1 MTTEAIQDAAP
12 DIEGTAI
19 VTRVDAP
26 PVSWTPSFAVAV
38 DEAIERKR
46 EKRRFFEHVMDA
58 DLHYGVIPGTGTKP
72 TLLKP
77 GAEMLLSNMGLNAT
91 FIDAEAPD
99 VDILGTDHGG
109 EAYIRYRRIC
119 RIYRQLGP
127 TETERMIVAEAAGS
141 CSSWETKY
149 RYRNDK
155 LRCPECQ
162 KPTIIKAKDFSG
174 QNRDLGWVCWKKDG
188 KSDGCGTQYPAGD
201 KRIAGQVTGKIP
213 NPDVAELENT
223 ILKMADKR
231 ALVAAT
237 LIATGCSDIFTQDVE
252 DAHSGAQDDF
262 AGVPGSQDA
271 PPPQN
276 APQGTETASTATLEK
291 IVRGFNA
298 LDLTADRRGEFL
310 ASYTEG
316 RVTASSG
323 LAHLTA
329 GEANRIVRGL
339 VAAFNQREATEP
351 CVLCTSQPGDPHFSD
366 AEGWPCENDQ
376 SEAAMKVRADAVT
389 LDSPRGPAATLEDEV
404 DLSLPL

>member
-38 DEAIERKR
+38 DDAIERKH
-46 EKRRFFEHVMDA
+46 EKHRFFTKVMDEG
-58 DLHYGVIPGTGTKP
+58 LHYGVIPGTGTKP

-91 FIDAEAPD
+91 FVDAEAPVID
-99 VDILGTDHGG
+99 VLGSDHGG

-127 TETERMIVAEAAGS
+127 TETERMIVAEAGGS

-149 RYRNDK
+149 RYRNDQRK
-155 LRCPECQ
+155 CPECG
-162 KPTIIKAKDFSG
+162 KSAIIVGKKEYGGGF
-174 QNRDLGWVCWKKDG
+174 VCFKKKDG
-188 KSDGCGTQYPAGD
+188 CGAKFRDDDPAILD
-201 KRIAGQVTGKIP
+201 QPVGKVP

-252 DAHSGAQDDF
+252 DAHSGAQDDL
-262 AGVPGSQDA
+262 AGAPGSQDA
-271 PPPQN
+271 PPPSN
-276 APQGTETASTATLEK
+276 ASPGTELASTATLEQV
-291 IVRGFNA
+291 VRGFNA
-298 LDLTADRRGEFL
+298 LELTRVERGDWL
-310 ASYTEG
+310 ARLTGG
-316 RVTASSG
+316 RVSDSSG
-323 LAHLTA
+323 LAHLTPD
-329 GEANRIVRGL
+329 EANRL
-339 VAAFNQREATEP
+339 VNALVKEHKRRQAEEP
-351 CVLCTSQPGDPHFSD
+351 CPLCTSQPGDPHFWGET
-366 AEGWPCENDQ
+366 AGGIKVPCENDPPRPARRRR
-376 SEAAMKVRADAVT
+376 AAA
-389 LDSPRGPAATLEDEV
+389 S
-404 DLSLPL
+404 